1 MNSTTDS
8 ENAELR
14 HVVQVAVT
22 VTFSLIFL
30 LGVTGN
36 GTVIWITSCRLRR
49 TINTVWFLNLAL
61 ADFVSTFLV
70 LVTVLY
76 LSLDL
81 HWPFGPILCK
91 LVNCIFGLSIY
102 ASILLLSAISIDRC
116 VLVLFP
122 VWCQNYRTPRLV
134 SAMCLVIWILSV
146 ALVPGSY
153 TLSEMS
159 TERNRSSCKNLDVF
173 EDWERREA
181 GIFTVCIFLY
191 QFLVPLSIILISY
204 AILLCTLHRK
214 KLNRSSKPLIVV
226 TAVVFSFFLCWLP
239 YHALA
244 LARVSLGG
252 LPLLVNL
259 VAVPLSKCLAMFN
272 SCINPILYVFVGRE
286 FKDAVKRSLTQ
297 AFKTAFEEVP

>member
-36 GTVIWITSCRLRR
+36 GTVIWITSCRLWR

-61 ADFVSTFLV
+61 ADFVSTFMV

-81 HWPFGPILCK
+81 HWPTLCK
-91 LVNCIFGLSIY
+91 LVNCIFGLGTY

-122 VWCQNYRTPRLV
+122 VWCQNYCTTRL
-134 SAMCLVIWILSV
+134 M
-146 ALVPGSY
+146 
-153 TLSEMS
+153 
-159 TERNRSSCKNLDVF
+159 
-173 EDWERREA
+173 
-181 GIFTVCIFLY
+181 
-191 QFLVPLSIILISY
+191 
-204 AILLCTLHRK
+204 
-214 KLNRSSKPLIVV
+214 
-226 TAVVFSFFLCWLP
+226 
-239 YHALA
+239 
-244 LARVSLGG
+244 
-252 LPLLVNL
+252 
-259 VAVPLSKCLAMFN
+259 
-272 SCINPILYVFVGRE
+272 
-286 FKDAVKRSLTQ
+286 LT
-297 AFKTAFEEVP
+297 TWH